1 MAIVGVST
9 NEYIRRVRL
18 GRAAEMLVNSGLNI
32 TDIAFQTGFGSHSSF
47 AKAFKKEFGM
57 TASEYVAAQKN
68 K

>member
-1 MAIVGVST
+1 M
-9 NEYIRRVRL
+9 
-18 GRAAEMLVNSGLNI
+18 NSGLNI